1 MKIKILIIGG
11 TGTLGNKLIN
21 FCYKNKIEISAITG
35 FQNKKKLNQLK
46 KKYKINKTFLLGD
59 NKENLNFIN
68 FIKKNKFNIIYFL
81 DYGSNSLNYAKYI
94 LKNNK
99 NSILAI
105 ANKEMII
112 AGGEFFIKQIHISKN
127 TIVPLDSEHY
137 SLFRSSLINEE
148 IHKIYI
154 TASGGP
160 FYFNKS
166 INLNNVTFNQ
176 VISHP
181 KWKMGINNSI
191 DSSNF
196 INKLLEIY
204 ELSIIYN
211 IDVKKINFLVSR
223 EAYVHSLIIYNDRTT
238 SLNCFENDMIATLVN
253 PLFRFYK
260 LNFKNNSRKY
270 LFENN
275 FKLEVFN
282 DRRFKINKNFNFLK
296 SISHNQRINL
306 ILLNNIAHKL
316 YLQNKLNYNDIYD
329 FIISNLLKDSKV
341 VLLDSFM
348 KILNYIDI
356 KNNEYNDKAFN

>member
-59 NKENLNFIN
+59 NKENLKFIN

>member
-21 FCYKNKIEISAITG
+21 FCHKNKIEISAITG
-35 FQNKKKLNQLK
+35 FKNKKKLMQLK
-46 KKYKINKTFLLGD
+46 DKYKINKTFLLSD
-59 NKENLNFIN
+59 IKENLNFTNYI
-68 FIKKNKFNIIYFL
+68 IKNRFHIIYFL
-81 DYGSNSLNYAKYI
+81 DYGAYSLYYAKHI

-112 AGGEFFIKQIHISKN
+112 AGGEFFIKQVHISKN

-137 SLFRSSLINEE
+137 SLYKSSLVNED

-166 INLNNVTFNQ
+166 INLNKVTYNK
-176 VISHP
+176 VIAHP

-211 IDVKKINFLVSR
+211 IDIKKINFLVSR
-223 EAYVHSLIIYNDRTT
+223 EAYVHSLIIYNDSTT
-238 SLNCFENDMIATLVN
+238 SLNCFDNDMIATLVN
-253 PLFRFYK
+253 PLFKFYK
-260 LNFKNNSRKY
+260 LNFKNISKKY
-270 LFENN
+270 LYENN

-282 DRRFKINKNFNFLK
+282 DKRFKIYKNFDFLK
-296 SISHNQRINL
+296 SISHNQRIDL

-316 YLQNKLNYNDIYD
+316 YLQNKLKYNDIYD

-341 VLLDSFM
+341 VLLNSFK

-356 KNNEYNDKAFN
+356 KNNEYNNKILN